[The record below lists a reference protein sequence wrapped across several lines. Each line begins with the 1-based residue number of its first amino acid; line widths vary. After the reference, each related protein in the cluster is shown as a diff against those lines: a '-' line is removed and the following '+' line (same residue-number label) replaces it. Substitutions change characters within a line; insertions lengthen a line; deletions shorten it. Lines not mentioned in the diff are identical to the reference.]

1 MLVRTP
7 RRRKA
12 GGFKVRRLT
21 AVSRIAIP
29 LAGALALSACSSSG
43 QDNTDSLQVVNNPVA
58 AKAAVSPAVSVKPA
72 GQVLATSAV
81 SALATDQQSHTLVV
95 ALAQPPSVQ
104 VYDLGSLGAPKITVP
119 LPGPAESLSTSGGQ
133 ALASIP
139 TKGVLARISLP
150 GGQVRTEPVAGQ
162 PAAGVADGADTVVAV
177 RDRKAVEVLA
187 NGAVTKTITGQLY
200 SADDVIDTG
209 QNVVVLDRL
218 RTAVFSV
225 DVNAGTM
232 GEGLRAGD
240 GAANAVADSYGR
252 VLVTDARAGALLAF
266 STGPLILRQ
275 RYPVPGGVYG
285 IAYDKQRS
293 LAWVTLTGTN
303 QVVGFDVRG
312 GEPTE
317 KYRFP
322 TVRQPD
328 SVGVDEQTGRVIV
341 GSATGEGTQVIQP

>member
-1 MLVRTP
+1 M
-7 RRRKA
+7 
-12 GGFKVRRLT
+12 RRLT
-21 AVSRIAIP
+21 AASRIAIP
-29 LAGALALSACSSSG
+29 LAGALALSACSSAG
-43 QDNTDSLQVVNNPVA
+43 PGDTDSLQVVNNPVA
-58 AKAAVSPAVSVKPA
+58 VQPAASPAVSVHPA

-81 SALATDQQSHTLVV
+81 SALATDEQTHTLVV

-104 VYDLGSLGAPKITVP
+104 VYDLSSAGAPKITAPEVTVP
-119 LPGPAESLSTSGGQ
+119 LPGPAESLSASGGQ
-133 ALASIP
+133 VLASIP
-139 TKGVLARISLP
+139 AQGVLARIALP
-150 GGQVRTEPVAGQ
+150 GGQVRTEPVSGR
-162 PAAGVADGADTVVAV
+162 PAAGVTEGPDTIVAV

-187 NGAVTKTITGQLY
+187 GGAVTKTITGQLY
-200 SADDVIDTG
+200 SADGVVDTG
-209 QNVVVLDRL
+209 QGVVVLDRL

-266 STGPLILRQ
+266 SVGPLILRQ

-285 IAYDKQRS
+285 IAYDRRRS
-293 LAWVTLTGTN
+293 LAWVTLTGAN

-312 GEPTE
+312 GEPAE

-328 SVGVDEQTGRVIV
+328 SVSVDQQTGRVIV
-341 GSATGEGTQVIQP
+341 GSAAGEGTQVIQP